1 MPRLMSTRSRHHGQS
16 PRIAVIVLLA
26 ALLGATVISAAA
38 TDLGGI
44 TVGQLTAYSA
54 EVFIEP
60 PPPPVIILAGD
71 DFAGCTNTLDGWTD
85 SVGNA
90 WTDHGGRWQCLGNDV
105 VRSQQRLPLAHASL
119 DIARSDDIVISTV
132 FSDISNQNG
141 RSGGGL
147 SLFTDGFFHMYAI
160 YERDADRV
168 TLGKSSPWAN
178 TALLSAPVADRD
190 EGEMSVVIDRPTL
203 TVLFDGVVVLTY
215 DLNQLTQAE
224 QDYFLSRTR
233 FGLESDNDNQTRFE
247 SFRIETL
254 P

>member
-1 MPRLMSTRSRHHGQS
+1 
-16 PRIAVIVLLA
+16 
-26 ALLGATVISAAA
+26 
-38 TDLGGI
+38 
-44 TVGQLTAYSA
+44 
-54 EVFIEP
+54 
-60 PPPPVIILAGD
+60 
-71 DFAGCTNTLDGWTD
+71 
-85 SVGNA
+85 
-90 WTDHGGRWQCLGNDV
+90 
-105 VRSQQRLPLAHASL
+105 
-119 DIARSDDIVISTV
+119 
-132 FSDISNQNG
+132 
-141 RSGGGL
+141 
-147 SLFTDGFFHMYAI
+147 MYAI

-215 DLNQLTQAE
+215 DLNHLTQAE

>member
-1 MPRLMSTRSRHHGQS
+1 MEVLIARERLPDEAG
-16 PRIAVIVLLA
+16 ADLA
-26 ALLGATVISAAA
+26 AIDCDAAA
-38 TDLGGI
+38 VRLAVEQG
-44 TVGQLTAYSA
+44 L
-54 EVFIEP
+54 P
-60 PPPPVIILAGD
+60 NAGD
-71 DFAGCTNTLDGWTD
+71 GERVGDRGDQQQAGAC
-85 SVGNA
+85 
-90 WTDHGGRWQCLGNDV
+90 
-105 VRSQQRLPLAHASL
+105 
-119 DIARSDDIVISTV
+119 
-132 FSDISNQNG
+132 
-141 RSGGGL
+141 
-147 SLFTDGFFHMYAI
+147 
-160 YERDADRV
+160 ERDADRV

-224 QDYFLSRTR
+224 QDYFLSQTR